1 MCRAQTETILFNID
15 TESTSVDVDD
25 KIGGGGGGGDNDDD
39 DKENG
44 DRY

>member
-15 TESTSVDVDD
+15 TESTSVDIDD
-25 KIGGGGGGGDNDDD
+25 KIGGDNDDED